1 MAALVRCD
9 AVPDCPTQLSFEDEL
24 ENRRKIPLVIE
35 FQGQMF
41 HFGTFYE
48 FLKFLQMVF
57 GDKEIPAEINIR
69 SPENPI
75 FQVCANGFYTIEKF
89 KNVSISMPAP
99 PIGPETNQTRVDG
112 ILQCMFL
119 QPTGEQYSRE
129 QFRVMKFILQLL
141 NH

>member
-1 MAALVRCD
+1 MTTLVRCD
-9 AVPDCPTQLSFEDEL
+9 AVPNCPTQLSFEDEL
-24 ENRRKIPLVIE
+24 ENRRKTPLVIE

-48 FLKFLQMVF
+48 FLKFVQSVF
-57 GDKEIPAEINIR
+57 GVKKIPDEIDILSPAK
-69 SPENPI
+69 PI
-75 FQVCANGFYTIEKF
+75 FQVCANRFYTIEKF

-129 QFRVMKFILQLL
+129 QFRVMKFIQQLL